1 MKQNFVMK
9 LLISAG
15 LIAAAGCTAPSFH
28 PLSLKNELQY
38 TQYVKEKYA
47 ADKEWWKLY
56 QNEQLNALIEQA
68 LKNNPDYL
76 KAAININKELYN
88 LNLKTADLFPTME
101 GSLGASS
108 QRQIDRGD
116 NFASNFSGEFGLNY
130 EADLYGKIRD
140 ARSAQEFEYQAT
152 VQDKEA
158 ARLSLVNSVVD
169 LFFNL
174 EYLDNSIALSKVNVK
189 VYQDIRNIMQN
200 KYDNGKI
207 DNLEVAQAKQSL
219 LSEKNKLLELETQ
232 FREMEQSLRNIL
244 NIRPEEKLNITYANL
259 LEQQEVKVSLDI
271 PMSVLANRPDLAA
284 SEYRLKKAF
293 KNLRA
298 EQKNWYPNISLR
310 GAVGSSSDKAR
321 TTFDF
326 PFLLGSASIDLPF
339 LDWTRVKNNIKISE
353 ADYDI
358 ALIEFKDTL
367 NQALNEVAYYYF
379 AYDKSREI
387 YANTA
392 ENYKNAAEITSYYES
407 RYNNGKTEFRDFLEA
422 INTENTTQKDMLQQK
437 YQIIKYENYIYK
449 AMAGRY
455 TLR

>member
-271 PMSVLANRPDLAA
+271 PMSVLANRPDFG
-284 SEYRLKKAF
+284 RQRIPLKKGF
-293 KNLRA
+293 
-298 EQKNWYPNISLR
+298 
-310 GAVGSSSDKAR
+310 
-321 TTFDF
+321 
-326 PFLLGSASIDLPF
+326 
-339 LDWTRVKNNIKISE
+339 
-353 ADYDI
+353 
-358 ALIEFKDTL
+358 
-367 NQALNEVAYYYF
+367 
-379 AYDKSREI
+379 
-387 YANTA
+387 
-392 ENYKNAAEITSYYES
+392 
-407 RYNNGKTEFRDFLEA
+407 
-422 INTENTTQKDMLQQK
+422 
-437 YQIIKYENYIYK
+437 
-449 AMAGRY
+449 
-455 TLR
+455 